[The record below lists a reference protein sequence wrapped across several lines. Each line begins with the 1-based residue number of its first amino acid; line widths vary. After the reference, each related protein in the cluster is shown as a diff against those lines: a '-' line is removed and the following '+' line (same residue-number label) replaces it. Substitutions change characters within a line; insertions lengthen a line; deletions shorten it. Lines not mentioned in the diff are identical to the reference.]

1 MHLHYQVR
9 GCCTVSEQPKKI
21 PCGIGLLAHVD
32 AGKTTLSEGLL
43 AHAGAI
49 RVRGSV
55 DAGTAHTDTLTG
67 HTGADLAKA
76 GLDTG
81 KMIEKAVNE
90 IKEEPERSKKDNE
103 VCS

>member
-1 MHLHYQVR
+1 MHLHFYGR

-49 RVRGSV
+49 RSRG
-55 DAGTAHTDTLTG
+55 AGVGTSEG
-67 HTGADLAKA
+67 SGVGASGRTNWA
-76 GLDTG
+76 
-81 KMIEKAVNE
+81 
-90 IKEEPERSKKDNE
+90 
-103 VCS
+103 